1 MPFPIPR
8 NEARRLIELRGHEIM
23 DTTPEPAFERI
34 ARVAAR
40 FFAMPMSAVSFVDE
54 YRVWFKASHGLSQT
68 EAARDASLCAHAI
81 LQERVL
87 VIRDTR
93 EDRRF
98 VGGPEA
104 LRFYA
109 GAPLRTAEGQA
120 LGVLCVMDTAPRE
133 FTREDEETLTDLAA
147 VVMDELNLRR
157 LTGRLR
163 TEIDH
168 GRQTRRLLT
177 RQQQLLRRLGGSMED
192 HIRLRTSELTRA
204 NQSLRAE
211 ITCYERTDAALQ
223 RAKEEAEKANAA
235 KSEFLSRMSHEL
247 RTPLNAIL
255 GFGQILRGPLPAE
268 EQRECASHVVTAG
281 RHLLSLINEV
291 LDIARIEAGWV
302 ELSVEP
308 VQVSEVIDEALDLI
322 RPLAAARGI
331 NIEVSVEIGT
341 GRAVLADRQRFK
353 QVLLNLLSN
362 AVKYSPTGGSI
373 LVACR
378 AERSRTMRL
387 SVTDQ
392 GPGVAPEQAG
402 RLFVAFDRLG
412 AERSEIPGTGL
423 GLSLSKRF
431 IEAMGGK
438 IGFKTAPGRGSAF
451 WVRLPLSRSG
461 VSVVRETSAPDA
473 YRADRA
479 VDAACTVLYIEDNPS
494 DLRLIEHLLAS
505 CPGVRLLCARHGEE
519 GLEIAQ
525 RERPDL
531 ILLDLHLS
539 DVPGWEVLAR
549 LRREKATRHIPVVAV
564 SVDAATDTIERVMQ
578 AGAQAFL
585 TKPLNLSSLY
595 RLLPA
600 TMHPPVSITDS
611 ELAYKKRF
619 SFLPAT

>member
-1 MPFPIPR
+1 MPLSTPR
-8 NEARRLIELRGHEIM
+8 NEIRRLIELRSHEIM
-23 DTTPEPAFERI
+23 DTAPEPAFGRI
-34 ARVAAR
+34 ARVAAQ

-54 YRVWFKASHGLSQT
+54 YRVWCKASHGLSRT
-68 EAARDASLCAHAI
+68 ESVREDSFCAHAI
-81 LQERVL
+81 LQEGVL
-87 VIRDTR
+87 VVRDAR
-93 EDRRF
+93 VDRRF
-98 VGGPEA
+98 AALSEA
-104 LRFYA
+104 TRFYA

-120 LGVLCVMDTAPRE
+120 LGALCVMDTAPRE
-133 FTREDEETLTDLAA
+133 FTGEDEEFLADLAA

-157 LTGRLR
+157 LSGRLR
-163 TEIDH
+163 TETDS
-168 GRQTRRLLT
+168 GRRTQRMLT
-177 RQQQLLRRLGGSMED
+177 RQHHLIRRLGDSLED
-192 HIRLRTSELTRA
+192 RVRLRTSELTRV

-211 ITCYERTDAALQ
+211 IARHEHTDAALQ
-223 RAKEEAEKANAA
+223 GAKEEAEKANEA

-255 GFGQILRGPLPAE
+255 GFGQILRGPLPVE
-268 EQRECASHVVTAG
+268 EQRECAGHVVTAG

-291 LDIARIEAGWV
+291 LDLARIEAGWV

-308 VQVSEVIDEALDLI
+308 VQVSEVVHEALNLI

-331 NIEVSVEIGT
+331 TLEIAGEVGA
-341 GRAVLADRQRFK
+341 GRAVLADRQRFR

-362 AVKYSPTGGSI
+362 AVKYSPVGGKV

-378 AERSRTMRL
+378 VERSRTVRL

-423 GLSLSKRF
+423 GLTLSKRF
-431 IEAMGGK
+431 IESMGGK
-438 IGFKTAPGRGSAF
+438 IGVKTAPGRGSTF
-451 WVRLPLSRSG
+451 WVRLPLGRGG
-461 VSVVRETSAPDA
+461 VSAVRETSAPDA

-479 VDAACTVLYIEDNPS
+479 AEAACTVLYIEDNPS

-505 CPGVRLLCARHGEE
+505 CPGVKLLRARQGEE
-519 GLEIAQ
+519 GLETAR
-525 RERPDL
+525 REQPDL

-549 LRREKATRHIPVVAV
+549 LRSEKATRHIPVAAV
-564 SVDAATDTIERVMQ
+564 SVDAATETVERVMQ
-578 AGAQAFL
+578 AGAQAYL
-585 TKPLNLSSLY
+585 TKPLNVSSLY

-600 TMHPPVSITDS
+600 ITQPAMSVAEDGPS
-611 ELAYKKRF
+611 HEQRF
-619 SFLPAT
+619 SPLLVT